1 MTCQQLIDHPLLNFF
16 LGALTVFITLV
27 LVELIMRKGK

>member
-1 MTCQQLIDHPLLNFF
+1 MTCKEFIDHPLVNFF

-27 LVELIMRKGK
+27 LVELTIRKGK

>member
-1 MTCQQLIDHPLLNFF
+1 MTCQQLIDHPLFNFF

-27 LVELIMRKGK
+27 LVELIMRKSK

>member
-1 MTCQQLIDHPLLNFF
+1 MTCQQFINQPLVNFF